1 MLQRLSEPENAMRAS
16 DRLSPW
22 LTLIGIGEDGVSGL
36 APRAAEALSHAPLV
50 IGGKRHLALAVP
62 LIRGEILAWSS
73 PIEDT
78 YPFILARRGT
88 PTCVLASG
96 DPFHYGIGAA
106 LVRLIGAEA
115 IACLPHSSAFSLA
128 AARLGWS
135 LQDCVCVSLHGR
147 AFERIVPA
155 LQSGV
160 RVLALSWDGRT
171 PARLAALLCDRG
183 FGPSLMTICES
194 MGGPSERCRAVCA
207 DTFDLQDVADLN
219 TVAVDVRATP
229 QARVRPCTSG
239 MPDDWFEHDGQ
250 ITKAPIRAVTL
261 SALAPRPGE
270 LLWDVG
276 AGSGSVG
283 IEWLLAHPA
292 TQAVAVEPRPDRMAR
307 IGRNAV
313 HWGVSD
319 RLQQALGEAPA
330 ALRELPRPDAV
341 FLGGGATAMGQ
352 IAACCNALQPGGRL
366 VVNAVTIET
375 QQLLM
380 AAMSRDGGEL
390 LTLSVAQAEP
400 VGGFHGFRPAMP
412 VMQWRWLKP

>member
-1 MLQRLSEPENAMRAS
+1 MLHTSSGPDPAIVPSERAT
-16 DRLSPW
+16 PW
-22 LTLIGIGEDGVSGL
+22 LTLVGIGEDGVSGL
-36 APRAAEALSHAPLV
+36 APRAVEALSRAPLV
-50 IGGKRHLALAVP
+50 IGGKRHLSLATP
-62 LIRGEILAWSS
+62 LIRGAVLAWSS

-78 YPFILARRGT
+78 YPAIVARRGT

-96 DPFHYGIGAA
+96 DPFHYGIGTA
-106 LVRLIGAEA
+106 LVRLVGADA

-128 AARLGWS
+128 AARLGWP
-135 LQDCVCVSLHGR
+135 LQDCLCVSLHGR
-147 AFERIVPA
+147 ALERIIPA
-155 LQSGV
+155 LQPGV
-160 RVLALSWDGRT
+160 RVLALSWDGGT
-171 PARLAALLCDRG
+171 PAQLAALLCDRG
-183 FGPSLMTICES
+183 FGPSVMTVCES
-194 MGGPSERCRAVCA
+194 MGGSSERCRAA
-207 DTFDLQDVADLN
+207 RAETFDLHDVADLN
-219 TVAVDVRATP
+219 TIAVELRATP
-229 QARVRPCTSG
+229 AARIRPCTPG
-239 MPDDWFEHDGQ
+239 LPDDWFEHDGQ

-292 TQAVAVEPRPDRMAR
+292 MRAVAIEPRFDRMAR
-307 IGRNAV
+307 IGRNAA

-330 ALRELPRPDAV
+330 ALRELPYPDAV
-341 FLGGGATAMGQ
+341 FLGGGATAPGQ
-352 IAACCNALQPGGRL
+352 IEACCAALRPGGRL

-375 QQLLM
+375 QQRLM

-390 LTLSVAQAEP
+390 LTMSVAQAEP

-412 VMQWRWLKP
+412 VMQWRWVKP